1 MIKKFQNYT
10 EDELRDAGVT
20 FGSNVSVA
28 NDVLMYNP
36 QNIIIGDNVRIDTQC
51 MLIAG
56 KNTKIIFGSYIHIGA
71 GTYMFGNSGN
81 ITFED
86 YSGTSSRCTLYT
98 SNDDYTEG
106 YMTNPMV
113 PEDKRKVKTGP
124 IVLKKHVIVGCYT
137 VILPNVTLEHA
148 TSVGAHSLVSKSTQP
163 FDLVVGA
170 PAKFIKKRKNV
181 YLS

>member
-1 MIKKFQNYT
+1 MIRKFQNYT
-10 EDELRDAGVT
+10 EDELREAGIT
-20 FGSNVSVA
+20 FGANVSIS
-28 NDVLMYNP
+28 NDVILHNP

-56 KNTKIIFGSYIHIGA
+56 KNTKITLGSYIHIGA
-71 GTYMFGNSGN
+71 GTYMFGASGN
-81 ITFED
+81 ITLED
-86 YSGTSSRCTLYT
+86 YSGTSSRCALYT
-98 SNDDYTEG
+98 SNDDYTDG
-106 YMTNPMV
+106 YMTNPMA
-113 PEDKRKVKTGP
+113 PEDRKKVKIGDIT
-124 IVLKKHVIVGCYT
+124 LKKHVIVGCFT

-163 FDLVVGA
+163 FDLILGA